1 MISKFDLD
9 VFNAERNL
17 WYIRCGLWFN
27 GIRLNPSNEIPPFPE
42 FPSMSQPEAENMI
55 DKLDKWIHKQ
65 HLLNIEL
72 PPPIDFADVH
82 ISQETIDHISEVW
95 DKMGGND
102 PTKTV
107 YPMKGYTEMFTLPPD
122 SPELPPLPESH
133 IFITQT
139 ELDRKIK
146 NAIDNEREA
155 CAKLC
160 ELTTNK
166 YYGHGFAKLI
176 RERSDD

>member
-1 MISKFDLD
+1 MISQWDYD
-9 VFNAERNL
+9 VYKGECR
-17 WYIRCGLWFN
+17 LWFDT
-27 GIRLNPSNEIPPFPE
+27 IRFNPLNEIPPFPE
-42 FPSMSQPEAENMI
+42 YPKPPQTEVENMI
-55 DKLDKWIHKQ
+55 DKLNKWIHKQ
-65 HLLNIEL
+65 HLPEIEL
-72 PPPIDFADVH
+72 PPPIDFTDVH

-122 SPELPPLPESH
+122 SPELPPLPESP
-133 IFITQT
+133 ILITQT

-146 NAIDNEREA
+146 NAIENEREA

-160 ELTTNK
+160 EENDERYTGEVL
-166 YYGHGFAKLI
+166 AEII